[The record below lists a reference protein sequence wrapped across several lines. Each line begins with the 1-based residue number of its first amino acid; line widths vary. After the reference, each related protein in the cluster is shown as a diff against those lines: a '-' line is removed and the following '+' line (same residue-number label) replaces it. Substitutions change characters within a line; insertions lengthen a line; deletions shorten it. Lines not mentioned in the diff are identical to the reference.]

1 MRKFLAPALLLLA
14 ATSAAE
20 ARYNCAVVRTSDGFV
35 ALRHGPSTQHGMVA
49 KMRPQEM
56 VHLLDPVTE
65 EIVRSGD
72 WLRVRWFPGTRR
84 TEDSMPSGN
93 EATARWAGCAIV
105 FSTASRSEALGLAP
119 HFSSRDQDRIH
130 DTGID
135 FPLHLRIDDRPYP

>member
-14 ATSAAE
+14 ATSARE
-20 ARYNCAVVRTSDGFV
+20 ARYNCAVVAHVGRLRRAAPR
-35 ALRHGPSTQHGMVA
+35 ALHPAWHGRQDA
-49 KMRPQEM
+49 PQEM

-93 EATARWAGCAIV
+93 EATARWGWV
-105 FSTASRSEALGLAP
+105 
-119 HFSSRDQDRIH
+119 RDRLLNC
-130 DTGID
+130 
-135 FPLHLRIDDRPYP
+135 FEE